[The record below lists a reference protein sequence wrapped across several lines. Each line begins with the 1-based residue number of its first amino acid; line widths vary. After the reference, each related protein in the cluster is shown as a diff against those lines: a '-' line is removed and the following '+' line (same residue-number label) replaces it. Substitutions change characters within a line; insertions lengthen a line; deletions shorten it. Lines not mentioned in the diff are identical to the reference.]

1 MGNNSI
7 TLTEGDRTFLISR
20 IFEIVDRFDL
30 LHSLSEEKKFNIVAD
45 FSQDMFYNL
54 LIRTNKEKINNLFV
68 VS

>member
-1 MGNNSI
+1 MANNSI